1 MMDCVLHKS
10 DERPDWRVMTDRD
23 NLIVIKF
30 REHHFNDTRE
40 ITFLNETTNLTPI
53 GVAHGIRVMGEWLY
67 ANHPEFV
74 F

>member
-1 MMDCVLHKS
+1 
-10 DERPDWRVMTDRD
+10 MTDRD